1 MLLLFYHL
9 FSPSPSI
16 SLSRSHRPCARS
28 SVAPQVSSAKG
39 SAPQWA
45 FGTGQRWMSSAKSS
59 GSVPGPGTYELHTSV
74 GTQVSSKKG
83 SSPIYGFG
91 SSTRDHMEKVFIAE
105 EHNKSL

>member
-1 MLLLFYHL
+1 
-9 FSPSPSI
+9 
-16 SLSRSHRPCARS
+16 
-28 SVAPQVSSAKG
+28 
-39 SAPQWA
+39 
-45 FGTGQRWMSSAKSS
+45 MSSAKSS